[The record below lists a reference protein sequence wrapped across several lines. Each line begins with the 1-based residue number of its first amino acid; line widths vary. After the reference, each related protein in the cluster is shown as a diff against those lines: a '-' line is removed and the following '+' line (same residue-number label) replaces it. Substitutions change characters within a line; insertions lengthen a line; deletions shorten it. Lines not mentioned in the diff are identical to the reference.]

1 MISFPKKICRYL
13 NTGIFSDSFNMTVC
27 RLSWLVIKDKRNR
40 LAEIRSL
47 ILFFFSYNDS
57 MIVTKRIT
65 FSEQK
70 LFVFLMFCK
79 NCMHVDRIHLFCLS
93 HIDRIIYSF
102 LYFMTNWTLSFSFY
116 YFHFYRGLTSSEFW
130 SVPNSSEVNK
140 QIINVIKN
148 EEKNQYIS

>member
-1 MISFPKKICRYL
+1 
-13 NTGIFSDSFNMTVC
+13 
-27 RLSWLVIKDKRNR
+27 
-40 LAEIRSL
+40 
-47 ILFFFSYNDS
+47 

-79 NCMHVDRIHLFCLS
+79 NSMHVDRSHLFCLS
-93 HIDRIIYSF
+93 HIDRIIYSC

-148 EEKNQYIS
+148 EKKINTFHKSMKYCLFEFCSSFIFCSGICNWYRSQSSRPTFVL